1 MAVSLDV
8 LNSTLQDLKGPL
20 LMSFNEK
27 TPLFRWLEKT
37 GRTSSEKG
45 TWIQRMLMGG
55 SPSQMIGLYNGG
67 ETFDT
72 TRTEQVKI
80 IKVGTHRFGGAIA
93 IPGLD
98 LETNNGSLGAIKL
111 IKEYPA
117 SVIAAMAID
126 MDRFFLTGVS
136 NGKVL
141 STSEMQG
148 WNTLN
153 GEKVFSKGV
162 TGVTN
167 GLIDFV
173 APASQSETVQ
183 DLQKSTS
190 YNYVNQYGQ
199 IVGGY
204 AANGRRTI
212 MKTYRQCA
220 RFNMAGPDVGPDM
233 MFADDDTYAN
243 IEAELATRVRTEIV
257 QKDADE
263 KLGSLTL
270 PYLGGT
276 LVAAQNLVLSDFTGD
291 AVNGLIYLLT
301 SSGFEKID
309 YKKFDISNFEDRIA
323 NQDNV
328 VAKALGQFALVAPNL
343 AVQGAV
349 TGGANP

>member
-20 LMSFNEK
+20 LMSFAEK

-55 SPSQMIGLYNGG
+55 SPTQMIGLYGGG

-117 SVIAAMAID
+117 AVIASMAID

-141 STSEMQG
+141 STSELQG

-153 GEKVFSKGV
+153 GEKVFAKGV

-167 GLIDFV
+167 GLIDFA
-173 APASQSETVQ
+173 APSTQTDEVQS
-183 DLQKSTS
+183 LQKSAA

-233 MFADDDTYAN
+233 MFADDETYAN
-243 IEAELATRVRTEIV
+243 IEAELATRVRTQVV
-257 QKDADE
+257 QKDSDE
-263 KLGSLTL
+263 KVASLTM
-270 PYLGGT
+270 PYLGGQ
-276 LVAAQNLVLSDFTGD
+276 LVAAQNLILTDFTGD

-301 SSGFEKID
+301 SSGFEKVD
-309 YKKFDISNFEDRIA
+309 YKKFDISSFEDRIA

-328 VAKALGQFALVAPNL
+328 VAKALGQFAFIAPNL

>member
-55 SPSQMIGLYNGG
+55 SPSSMIGLYNGG

-126 MDRFFLTGVS
+126 LDRFFLTGVS

-141 STSEMQG
+141 ATSECQG

-173 APASQSETVQ
+173 ATSSQTDTVQ
-183 DLQKSTS
+183 DLAKSTA

-220 RFNMAGPDVGPDM
+220 RFNVAGPDVGPDM

>member
-1 MAVSLDV
+1 
-8 LNSTLQDLKGPL
+8 
-20 LMSFNEK
+20 
-27 TPLFRWLEKT
+27 
-37 GRTSSEKG
+37 
-45 TWIQRMLMGG
+45 MLMGG
-55 SPSQMIGLYNGG
+55 SPSSMIGLYNGG

-126 MDRFFLTGVS
+126 LDRFFLTGVS

-141 STSEMQG
+141 ATSECQG

-173 APASQSETVQ
+173 ATSSQTDTVQ
-183 DLQKSTS
+183 DLAKSTA

-220 RFNMAGPDVGPDM
+220 RFNFAGPDVGPDM

>member
-153 GEKVFSKGV
+153 GEKVFSKGI

-167 GLIDFV
+167 GLIDFA
-173 APASQSETVQ
+173 APALQTDEVQS
-183 DLQKSTS
+183 LQKSS
-190 YNYVNQYGQ
+190 AYNYVNQYGQ

-263 KLGSLTL
+263 KLASLTL

-276 LVAAQNLVLSDFTGD
+276 LVAAQNLVLTDFTGD

-309 YKKFDISNFEDRIA
+309 YKKFDISSFEDRIA

-328 VAKALGQFALVAPNL
+328 VAKALGQFAFVAPNL

>member
-167 GLIDFV
+167 GLIDFA
-173 APASQSETVQ
+173 APASQTDEVQ
-183 DLQKSTS
+183 SLQKSS
-190 YNYVNQYGQ
+190 AYNYVNQYGQ

-263 KLGSLTL
+263 KLASLTL

-276 LVAAQNLVLSDFTGD
+276 LVAAQNLVLTDFTGD

-309 YKKFDISNFEDRIA
+309 YKKFDISSFEDRIA

-328 VAKALGQFALVAPNL
+328 VAKALGQFAFVAPNL

>member
-55 SPSQMIGLYNGG
+55 SPSSMIGLYNGG

-153 GEKVFSKGV
+153 GEKVFSKGI

-173 APASQSETVQ
+173 APSSQSDTVQ
-183 DLQKSTS
+183 DLAKSLS

-263 KLGSLTL
+263 KLASLTL

-291 AVNGLIYLLT
+291 AVNGLMYLLT

-328 VAKALGQFALVAPNL
+328 VAKALGQFAFMCPNL

-349 TGGANP
+349 TGGAQP

>member
-153 GEKVFSKGV
+153 GEKVFSKGI

-167 GLIDFV
+167 GLIDFA
-173 APASQSETVQ
+173 APGSQTDEVQ
-183 DLQKSTS
+183 SLQKSVA

-263 KLGSLTL
+263 KLASLTL

-276 LVAAQNLVLSDFTGD
+276 LVAAQNLVLTDFTGD

-309 YKKFDISNFEDRIA
+309 YKKFDISSFEDRIA

-328 VAKALGQFALVAPNL
+328 VAKALGQFAFVAPNL

>member
-20 LMSFNEK
+20 LMSFAEK

-45 TWIQRMLMGG
+45 TFIQRMLMGG
-55 SPSQMIGLYNGG
+55 SPTQLVGVYNGG

-117 SVIAAMAID
+117 AVIAGMAID

-153 GEKVFSKGV
+153 GEKVFAKGV

-167 GLIDFV
+167 GLIDFAATSAQTDEV
-173 APASQSETVQ
+173 QS
-183 DLQKSTS
+183 LQKSAA

-233 MFADDDTYAN
+233 LFADDDTYAN
-243 IEAELATRVRTEIV
+243 IEAELATRVRTQVV
-257 QKDADE
+257 QKDSDE
-263 KLGSLTL
+263 KVASLMM
-270 PYLGGT
+270 PYLGGQ

-291 AVNGLIYLLT
+291 AVNGLVYLLT
-301 SSGFEKID
+301 SSGFEKVD
-309 YKKFDISNFEDRIA
+309 YKKFDISSFEDRMA

-328 VAKALGQFALVAPNL
+328 IAKALGQFAFVAPNL

>member
-1 MAVSLDV
+1 
-8 LNSTLQDLKGPL
+8 
-20 LMSFNEK
+20 
-27 TPLFRWLEKT
+27 
-37 GRTSSEKG
+37 
-45 TWIQRMLMGG
+45 
-55 SPSQMIGLYNGG
+55 
-67 ETFDT
+67 
-72 TRTEQVKI
+72 
-80 IKVGTHRFGGAIA
+80 
-93 IPGLD
+93 
-98 LETNNGSLGAIKL
+98 
-111 IKEYPA
+111 
-117 SVIAAMAID
+117 
-126 MDRFFLTGVS
+126 
-136 NGKVL
+136 
-141 STSEMQG
+141 MQG

-153 GEKVFSKGV
+153 GEKVFSKGI

-167 GLIDFV
+167 GLIDFA
-173 APASQSETVQ
+173 APASQTDVVQ
-183 DLQKSTS
+183 DLQKSS
-190 YNYVNQYGQ
+190 AYNYVNQYGQ

-263 KLGSLTL
+263 KLASLTL

-276 LVAAQNLVLSDFTGD
+276 LVAAQNLVLTDFTGD

-309 YKKFDISNFEDRIA
+309 YKKFDISSFEDRIA

-328 VAKALGQFALVAPNL
+328 VAKALGQFAFVAPNL

>member
-117 SVIAAMAID
+117 SVIAAMSASWESAAT
-126 MDRFFLTGVS
+126 RAGS
-136 NGKVL
+136 R
-141 STSEMQG
+141 SPRSATSG
-148 WNTLN
+148 IN
-153 GEKVFSKGV
+153 
-162 TGVTN
+162 
-167 GLIDFV
+167 
-173 APASQSETVQ
+173 A
-183 DLQKSTS
+183 
-190 YNYVNQYGQ
+190 
-199 IVGGY
+199 
-204 AANGRRTI
+204 
-212 MKTYRQCA
+212 CA
-220 RFNMAGPDVGPDM
+220 R
-233 MFADDDTYAN
+233 
-243 IEAELATRVRTEIV
+243 
-257 QKDADE
+257 
-263 KLGSLTL
+263 
-270 PYLGGT
+270 
-276 LVAAQNLVLSDFTGD
+276 
-291 AVNGLIYLLT
+291 
-301 SSGFEKID
+301 SSGKLFTVSRAATTCATSGWERGIH
-309 YKKFDISNFEDRIA
+309 
-323 NQDNV
+323 
-328 VAKALGQFALVAPNL
+328 P
-343 AVQGAV
+343 
-349 TGGANP
+349 T